1 MDGVDVNDVI
11 AIASQPTTPMNASKP
26 QKAAPSIPT
35 SSTSRPKKARK
46 ASWTESDDDDD
57 DDLDED
63 DEDDDVSI
71 DVSDDEL
78 SEKKTPVKP
87 PKPTPQSRKRPRG
100 DNKIGLPPTPQ
111 QVVASNQ
118 QSTPT
123 AVMQQQQQQQRPTPM
138 NQQKKGKR
146 QSTLMFGSARKSESA
161 TPTHA
166 PIRTATPTHVPIRA
180 ATPMPATPT
189 LIPLRGPTPIPVT
202 PTITA
207 PVVISP
213 TTPAPLTTGAR
224 HPILQNSLFAP
235 LLHPES
241 DLVSRNVEDSAMD
254 YIMILIT
261 EKPLGLLIGLMP
273 FARGGTYIAIDTL
286 SSPNP
291 LIHEA
296 VRRGV
301 IQQGDEVF
309 AMNDLVLRGMSIDD
323 VHKLVPTLQFPVR
336 CWFRTAKRADSAT
349 RASMYASPEPTLSQ
363 ADQLLDSSR
372 KDNPVVNENEQGATI
387 SAARNAKSQAAKAA
401 SAAEEGLA
409 VDWPWAYLRSDG
421 KIAMNLF
428 WRTLDSGFY
437 YAKMNKKIFTGIQE
451 KLEKMT
457 GVPMDPAQAEYA
469 RVQDMLV
476 IPKRERLP
484 SFIVDF
490 RKTRKQRQ
498 TFLSSDIFMGVNS
511 KSQSQAEEVD
521 ELVPIKVGLTITVA
535 KRTWPGINKLGGA
548 GRIRKV
554 HEEKLEGGKKRY
566 LYDVAYVLG
575 GGEKKVERKYISV
588 VDLNNEPEQPPP
600 VQPERVEAKEALQS
614 TDADS
619 EPVKLRVVLNV
630 KKKIVP
636 ADEEDTPRLDLPIQ
650 DLPADHSLP
659 ARFHSQI
666 KNENGMWFMEHVAKD
681 KSKTKSEHPKEVLIH
696 RHFDLKLSEYQAAVN
711 ANFKASVASVE
722 ERGEEDVDSEDDE
735 EYDEPDVIKAQL
747 EEAQAQL
754 SNVIA
759 YNEQAFQSIKS
770 KVEEEYA
777 TKRYRT
783 RALERIQWK
792 NYEQMYRD
800 TTEAKQQ
807 FEDSDDEND
816 GDGEHRRKNS
826 DNDSDS
832 DTNEDESF
840 GGLFVNRVKHEGHE
854 ICVLCELS
862 GGDLAAAASGHVVHP
877 QCAMYTPE
885 TYFKD
890 GIVHGIDDV
899 PAERRTLSCSIC
911 HGRKGL
917 SKIQCSSK
925 KCTLAFHIA
934 CAYVNG
940 LLLQAPH
947 YTAWCP
953 KHMKTSGL
961 AQHVDLPEHLEKQ
974 KRKQQQQP
982 DRERKR
988 KRGRPSSQA
997 KKMRRETSA
1006 PDPLA
1011 PAAPAKVP
1019 SKASGRRKQKR
1030 ASSVVDLA
1038 SDQPQ
1043 VDEDDDERQ
1052 CARRLVIDIDSDE

>member
-1 MDGVDVNDVI
+1 
-11 AIASQPTTPMNASKP
+11 
-26 QKAAPSIPT
+26 
-35 SSTSRPKKARK
+35 
-46 ASWTESDDDDD
+46 
-57 DDLDED
+57 
-63 DEDDDVSI
+63 
-71 DVSDDEL
+71 
-78 SEKKTPVKP
+78 
-87 PKPTPQSRKRPRG
+87 
-100 DNKIGLPPTPQ
+100 
-111 QVVASNQ
+111 
-118 QSTPT
+118 
-123 AVMQQQQQQQRPTPM
+123 
-138 NQQKKGKR
+138 
-146 QSTLMFGSARKSESA
+146 
-161 TPTHA
+161 
-166 PIRTATPTHVPIRA
+166 
-180 ATPMPATPT
+180 
-189 LIPLRGPTPIPVT
+189 
-202 PTITA
+202 
-207 PVVISP
+207 
-213 TTPAPLTTGAR
+213 
-224 HPILQNSLFAP
+224 
-235 LLHPES
+235 
-241 DLVSRNVEDSAMD
+241 MD

-261 EKPLGLLIGLMP
+261 EKPLGLLIGSMT
-273 FARGGTYIAIDTL
+273 FAQGGTYIAIDTA

-336 CWFRTAKRADSAT
+336 CWFRTAKRVGSAI
-349 RASMYASPEPTLSQ
+349 RASMYASPEPTILRMGH

-372 KDNPVVNENEQGATI
+372 RDNSVDNENEQGEAP
-387 SAARNAKSQAAKAA
+387 SAARNAKSQAAKVAA
-401 SAAEEGLA
+401 AAEEGLA

-437 YAKMNKKIFTGIQE
+437 YAKMNKKIFTGLQE

-457 GVPMDPAQAEYA
+457 GVPMDPEHAEYA
-469 RVQDMLV
+469 RVQEMLV
-476 IPKRERLP
+476 MPKRERLP
-484 SFIVDF
+484 NFIVDF

-511 KSQSQAEEVD
+511 KNQSQAEEVD
-521 ELVPIKVGLTITVA
+521 EHVPIKVGLTVTVA

-554 HEEKLEGGKKRY
+554 HEEKLENGKKRY
-566 LYDVAYVLG
+566 LYDIAYVLG

-588 VDLNNEPEQPPP
+588 VDLNKEPELPPP
-600 VQPERVEAKEALQS
+600 VQPERIETKEDPQATEAEL
-614 TDADS
+614 

-630 KKKIVP
+630 EKKITS
-636 ADEEDTPRLDLPIQ
+636 ADEEVVPILDLPIQ
-650 DLPADHSLP
+650 DLPADQPLLS
-659 ARFHSQI
+659 RFHTQI
-666 KNENGMWFMEHVAKD
+666 KIENGMWYMEHMIKD
-681 KSKTKSEHPKEVLIH
+681 KRKTKNERPKEVLIH
-696 RHFDLKLSEYQAAVN
+696 RHFDLKLSDYQAAVN
-711 ANFKASVASVE
+711 ANFNAIVGSVE
-722 ERGEEDVDSEDDE
+722 ERGEEDVDSDDD

-759 YNEQAFQSIKS
+759 YNEQAFRSIKL

-777 TKRYRT
+777 TNRYRT
-783 RALERIQWK
+783 RALEHIQWK

-800 TTEAKQQ
+800 TMEAKQQ
-807 FEDSDDEND
+807 FDDSDDEND
-816 GDGEHRRKNS
+816 GDGEHRRKSS

-840 GGLFVNRVKHEGHE
+840 GGLFVNRVKHEGSE

-890 GIVHGIDDV
+890 GTVHGIDDV

-953 KHMKTSGL
+953 KHMKSSGL
-961 AQHVDLPEHLEKQ
+961 AQHVDLPKHLEKQ
-974 KRKQQQQP
+974 KKKQQQQP
-982 DRERKR
+982 DSERKR
-988 KRGRPSSQA
+988 KRGRPASQA
-997 KKMRRETSA
+997 KKMRRETPAS
-1006 PDPLA
+1006 DPLA

-1019 SKASGRRKQKR
+1019 SKASGRRKHKR
-1030 ASSVVDLA
+1030 APSVVDLA

-1043 VDEDDDERQ
+1043 VDEDDERQ